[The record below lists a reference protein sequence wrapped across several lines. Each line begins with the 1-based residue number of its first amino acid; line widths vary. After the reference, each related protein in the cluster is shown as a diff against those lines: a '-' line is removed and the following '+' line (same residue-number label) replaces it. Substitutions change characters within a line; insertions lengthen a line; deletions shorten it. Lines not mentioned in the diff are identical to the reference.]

1 MLLKDGIATVYAR
14 MDVSGPGEAP
24 RYERAVREKC
34 LYAELSFETSPADPT
49 KKRRELRTDTRIRIR
64 QCRAI
69 REEDEVELESFH
81 EESGLQTLYRVQRAF
96 HGMDEESGEAISDLT
111 LMEVK
116 RT

>member
-14 MDVSGPGEAP
+14 TDVSGPGEAP
-24 RYERAVREKC
+24 RYERAMRTKS

-49 KKRRELRTDTRIRIR
+49 KRRRELRTDARIRIK
-64 QCRAI
+64 QCREI

-81 EESGLQTLYRVQRAF
+81 QDTGAARYRVQRAY
-96 HGMDEESGEAISDLT
+96 HGTDEENGDAISDLT
-111 LMEVK
+111 LVEVK

>member
-14 MDVSGPGEAP
+14 RDASGAGGAP
-24 RYERAVREKC
+24 RYVRGDARTKS

-49 KKRRELRTDTRIRIR
+49 KRRRELRTDARIRIK
-64 QCRAI
+64 QCREI
-69 REEDEVELESFH
+69 REEDEVVLESFH
-81 EESGLQTLYRVQRAF
+81 QDTGAACYSVQRAY
-96 HGMDEESGEAISDLT
+96 HGTDEESGDAISDLT